1 MIYEKKI
8 REIAQELSGTVMAM
22 GIDSKLVLD
31 DLEKNKRIE
40 QCALL
45 DCIEVMPID
54 GMKKRNKKIPLKKL
68 RKKVGKK
75 KIDTILCRID
85 TIDRYWRYFIR
96 DSIYMTKG
104 EIIYFGKLDEFTIDK
119 EEFQKRYQRYKNVN
133 VLFEENS
140 EGILIHVK
148 VNGAKNRFL
157 FDKLYFIRDSL
168 YQGIQL
174 LGDYLV
180 Q

>member
-54 GMKKRNKKIPLKKL
+54 GTKKRNKKIPLKKL

-96 DSIYMTKG
+96 DSVYMTSK
-104 EIIYFGKLDEFTIDK
+104 EIIYYGK
-119 EEFQKRYQRYKNVN
+119 EEECSLELEEFIKRYKRYKKIEIETEKVGEYQII
-133 VLFEENS
+133 F
-140 EGILIHVK
+140 IHL
-148 VNGAKNRFL
+148 NGAKNHRIMDIF
-157 FDKLYFIRDSL
+157 YFIGDSL
-168 YQGIQL
+168 YQAIQL
-174 LGDYLV
+174 FGDYLV